1 MKRKIILINKNLW
14 SFENFRYE
22 LANNLV
28 KKNFKVYCLYGGKNS
43 FKKKKIKHV
52 IYKNIYLSQKAI
64 DIFGDLKYL
73 INLNRFI
80 KKTKP
85 DIIHAFNPKPV
96 LLTPLL
102 LLFNKKISYFITITG
117 LGHSYLTENK
127 LIKLITNFLYFL
139 SFKIS
144 NLIFFQNK
152 HDLGYF
158 KKKNFL
164 NKKKYFISPG
174 LGVTIPKKILNKKI
188 GDKIRFGFSSRI
200 TKEKGIIEFINAI
213 KLLKKESK
221 YYSKSNFCI
230 VKNFD
235 KNSIVGINEKSLNH
249 MIKGLNVKLIKF
261 QNDTYKSYQKFD
273 VLIFPSY
280 REGASKTIM
289 EACSFGI
296 LVACSNV
303 PGCNNLIKNQ
313 KNGFLFKSRSSVEIY
328 KIMKFLLDNKNQI
341 NKISLSS
348 KRIAHLNFDEKK
360 IIKDI
365 IKFY

>member
-1 MKRKIILINKNLW
+1 MVEII
-14 SFENFRYE
+14 FP
-22 LANNLV
+22 
-28 KKNFKVYCLYGGKNS
+28 
-43 FKKKKIKHV
+43 KKKKIENV
-52 IYKNIYLSQKAI
+52 TYKNINLSQRAF

-73 INLNRFI
+73 ITIYKFI

-96 LLTPLL
+96 LLTSLI
-102 LLFNKKISYFITITG
+102 LLFNKKITYFITITG
-117 LGHSYLTENK
+117 LGHSYLTKNK
-127 LIKLITNFLYFL
+127 LIKFITNFLYFF
-139 SFKIS
+139 SFKRS
-144 NLIFFQNK
+144 DFIFFQNK
-152 HDLGYF
+152 DDLNF
-158 KKKNFL
+158 FRKKNFL
-164 NKKKYFISPG
+164 KKKKYHISPG
-174 LGVTIPKKILNKKI
+174 FGVTIPKKIPIKKI
-188 GDKIRFGFSSRI
+188 GKKIRFGFTSRI
-200 TKEKGIIEFINAI
+200 TQEKGIIEFINAI
-213 KLLKKESK
+213 KLLKKENR
-221 YYSKSNFCI
+221 YYSKCIFYI

-235 KNSIVGINEKSLNH
+235 KNSVVGIKEKFLNK
-249 MIKGLNVKLIKF
+249 ITKDLNIRFIKF
-261 QNDTYKSYQKFD
+261 ENNVHKIYQKFD